1 MPVGACGI
9 ACACACMP
17 VCVYFEE
24 RSCTTALCLFI
35 QTAVCDEGLATPP
48 DKKTSSSVHP
58 GRGVLM
64 YRLSL
69 SLLLPSLSLNLSSP
83 HTHHHSPCDS
93 SAATL
98 LAHTTVECAQSGLNT
113 EININGAAWW
123 SSQTGSRER
132 R

>member
-69 SLLLPSLSLNLSSP
+69 SLLLPSPSLNLSSP
-83 HTHHHSPCDS
+83 HTH
-93 SAATL
+93 TTT
-98 LAHTTVECAQSGLNT
+98 AHVIPQLPPYWLIPPWNAPNR
-113 EININGAAWW
+113 A
-123 SSQTGSRER
+123 
-132 R
+132 